1 MTISIE
7 PTDFGQDILDS
18 VTPIL
23 GALGLL
29 NDQNKLDIDGWSL
42 EKALGV
48 FGTYERTDFIL
59 NLLSGYLASPSYVYR
74 ENLTGLI
81 VEKGELSPSE
91 VREEEWFPISKTD
104 DWSVNLTV
112 YHQKLDDNSFETSLP
127 PLPNPSNPHS
137 IELGLGIKINDLAI
151 ADLVLDSTIAIP
163 IVEIRNKS
171 LSPGTEYLI
180 QDGIP
185 ELVVNRLIWEDDGN
199 PLARVALSGVLRPM
213 SGLLEV
219 GPMSATG
226 IALRTAFGK
235 EDGDGN
241 SGFVANFS
249 LLDFIAKA
257 GDFPSNL
264 EIDLVNIASGNIGG
278 VLDQI
283 VPALIDMIP
292 DGAGY
297 FAEHLLPLLGLI
309 DSDWSS
315 WSGTPGEEPE
325 WPRLDLLSLIDDLPN
340 FQLIWTKI
348 QSHLLSLAT
357 PEIATQW
364 LTHLSK
370 LIFFGNPWA
379 PVILGNCTK
388 ESPISLKLVDSPSV
402 DVTLLIRM
410 WDDVDGTTYLD
421 VGVRAFVNENINS
434 QVDIEGGT
442 TIWLVSVPVSGS
454 GSVRFVPELILDVL
468 FSGDSNQSLIDVQ
481 ADDDGTP
488 LANLQVEIKKA
499 RLGVQLSRDGTI
511 EPVVELIEVD
521 IGAHPDDQHYPVID
535 LTSGSSVMQAIEG
548 ALQGILN
555 TVSDSLALHPVIQ
568 WAGSLL
574 GLVAPR
580 GYPFRRV
587 DYEFENDKEYAL
599 GELLFYETRVYEV
612 TEAGISP
619 QSGGEP
625 THVGE
630 TEAVI
635 GTGSLKLLHRG
646 DNQPIWETNDGQ
658 DKRINLMDLIQN
670 PIQTIMNYHHS
681 LLEDN
686 SFDYE
691 GEIRTAWIY
700 VFEAL
705 GNLVN
710 TGLAP
715 LMKLQPP
722 VMITN
727 TETTVTGNGDENS
740 PWRISIGDD
749 GELPDFSLSAYPMQ
763 NGANEIERINIGLA
777 STITILQI
785 VKESQLHLEARCST
799 VLFSVPLIESH
810 HIQIPVLLPNLRADL
825 FLHDA
830 FGNSQIQLLQMPG
843 MMITLEGLRTSLEWR
858 RADSLGWLFSIESP
872 RIGSIAPDLPHL
884 GTQVSHEFLNQFQWL
899 KGRLLLPD
907 GSMIRPDLETFTN
920 QGDNPS
926 DNTFTFVETNEV
938 VTIKWDFFG
947 LACESMGFNTWSGL
961 FGIIDTDP
969 NENSFID
976 LEPNQSIIENEGV
989 RMISGQLLALKGG
1002 SLGFLLSTFFRINP
1016 HMIYYDLGNHLD
1028 QNLFY
1033 YNIESDG
1040 PSNWP
1045 SNWAAYHPRGRGVFG
1060 LGPFSLPYDWPTVNW
1075 SNLLLDPTNEIKSH
1089 ITRIFSGVSQS
1100 GEPFAIAGL
1109 RWVEGLF
1116 KKSIP
1121 DLSSSSLGWQTEK
1134 TNGLPTVILPEV
1146 SDEVAGDG
1154 TYGNPWKAGLSTQKN
1169 SAVDLLIWLDP
1180 DGPNTS
1186 NQIENVLTSN
1196 DLAILKQLESDSTD
1210 FMSIVQQTPD
1220 DWSGRVAKLLNRL
1233 GNFSP
1238 RIKHAIG
1245 DVSEHQLAEDLFE
1258 VDQFLKLGDGFS
1270 SYLNQIA
1277 SNSRKVESIQNKQY
1291 LGSYTSGLQNQKV
1304 VGELF
1309 DFIIDFTSEDWNPEV
1324 SGSNN
1329 ITVIFLHN
1337 ISDFKFSDG
1346 NGVQSMR
1353 PTYKLSESLGD
1364 VYGFDPYSIHEINWD
1379 NLLSVDIGLF
1389 SNYLPAIANKGILDV
1404 RLSSRFNHNTTLIGG
1419 LAEQIRLTIESVISL
1434 TGGKVA
1440 LIAHGIVGNALQ
1452 KLVEESVLDENKVS
1466 GIINVNTPNEIDTLQ
1481 LLQNEKLRRG
1491 FHLLSLIENQELD
1504 LAELLTTNGLTRKQY
1519 LSRAELLHTVRAV
1532 SETIIQHTKE
1542 V

>member
-1 MTISIE
+1 M
-7 PTDFGQDILDS
+7 DF
-18 VTPIL
+18 V
-23 GALGLL
+23 
-29 NDQNKLDIDGWSL
+29 
-42 EKALGV
+42 
-48 FGTYERTDFIL
+48 
-59 NLLSGYLASPSYVYR
+59 
-74 ENLTGLI
+74 
-81 VEKGELSPSE
+81 
-91 VREEEWFPISKTD
+91 
-104 DWSVNLTV
+104 
-112 YHQKLDDNSFETSLP
+112 
-127 PLPNPSNPHS
+127 
-137 IELGLGIKINDLAI
+137 
-151 ADLVLDSTIAIP
+151 
-163 IVEIRNKS
+163 
-171 LSPGTEYLI
+171 
-180 QDGIP
+180 
-185 ELVVNRLIWEDDGN
+185 
-199 PLARVALSGVLRPM
+199 
-213 SGLLEV
+213 
-219 GPMSATG
+219 
-226 IALRTAFGK
+226 
-235 EDGDGN
+235 
-241 SGFVANFS
+241 
-249 LLDFIAKA
+249 AKA

-264 EIDLVNIASGNIGG
+264 EIDLANIASGNIGG

-283 VPALIDMIP
+283 IPSLIDMIP
-292 DGAGY
+292 GGAGY

-468 FSGDSNQSLIDVQ
+468 FCGDSNQSLIDVQ

-587 DYEFENDKEYAL
+587 DYEFENDKEYAI
-599 GELLFYETRVYEV
+599 GELLFHENRVYEV

-686 SFDYE
+686 SFDYG

-715 LMKLQPP
+715 LMNLPKP
-722 VMITN
+722 VMPQTN
-727 TETTVTGNGDENS
+727 ETIVNGSGEEND
-740 PWRISIGDD
+740 PWKISIGDD
-749 GELPDFSLSAYPMQ
+749 GDLPDFALTSYSMS
-763 NGANEIERINIGLA
+763 NANFELERINIGLG

-785 VKESQLHLEARCST
+785 ARNLHVEVRSSAD
-799 VLFSVPLIESH
+799 LFSIPLVESG
-810 HIQIPVLLPNLRADL
+810 QVQNPVLLPKVCLDV

-830 FGNSQIQLLQMPG
+830 FGNKQIRVLETAGLL
-843 MMITLEGLRTSLEWR
+843 ICFEGVKTSLEWR
-858 RADSLGWLFSIESP
+858 RTQSLGWLISIESP
-872 RIGSIAPDLPHL
+872 RIGSIAPNFKHIGMQISPIEM
-884 GTQVSHEFLNQFQWL
+884 SKFQW
-899 KGRLLLPD
+899 KGGMLIVEDVCKL
-907 GSMIRPDLETFTN
+907 RPDLETFVD
-920 QGDNPS
+920 QGDNPA
-926 DNTFTFVETNEV
+926 DEIIVLPETNTS

-947 LACESMGFNTWSGL
+947 LGCESMGFNTWSGL
-961 FGIIDTDP
+961 FGFIDES
-969 NENSFID
+969 NQVNSFID
-976 LEPNQSIIENEGV
+976 LEPNQSVIENEGV
-989 RMISGQLLALKGG
+989 RMISGQLLAMKGG
-1002 SLGFLLSTFFRINP
+1002 SLGFFIATFFRINP
-1016 HMIYYDLGNHLD
+1016 MLIHYDLGEHLEKNSLEF
-1028 QNLFY
+1028 QV
-1033 YNIESDG
+1033 EKGG

-1045 SNWAAYHPRGRGVFG
+1045 SNWAAYHPRGRGMLG
-1060 LGPFSLPYDWPTVNW
+1060 LGAFSLPYDWPEIEW
-1075 SNLLLDPTNEIKSH
+1075 SNLISNPINEIKKF
-1089 ITRIFSGVSQS
+1089 ITATFSGLSLS
-1100 GEPFAIAGL
+1100 GEPFAIPAL
-1109 RWVEGLF
+1109 RWIEGLF
-1116 KKSIP
+1116 TQSIP
-1121 DLSSSSLGWQTEK
+1121 DIGLPSLGWKTEK
-1134 TNGLPTVILPEV
+1134 SNGIELVMFPEISEEIV
-1146 SDEVAGDG
+1146 GDG
-1154 TYGNPWKAGLSTQKN
+1154 SYQRPWSVNISDKN
-1169 SAVDLLIWLDP
+1169 KSNLNLLIWLDP
-1180 DGPNTS
+1180 DGPNSS
-1186 NQIENVLTSN
+1186 NQIENVLTSD
-1196 DLAILKQLESDSTD
+1196 DLSILQILEEESLDVMRLIQL
-1210 FMSIVQQTPD
+1210 TPD
-1220 DWSGRVAKLLNRL
+1220 KWNSKVADLLLKLSNY
-1233 GNFSP
+1233 SP
-1238 RIKHAIG
+1238 RIKHSIG
-1245 DVSEHQLAEDLFE
+1245 DVSVAQLAEDLLK
-1258 VDQFLKLGDGFS
+1258 VDQFLKRGDGFS
-1270 SYLNQIA
+1270 SYDNQIGA
-1277 SNSRKVESIQNKQY
+1277 NLRGVENLQRQKLS
-1291 LGSYTSGLQNQKV
+1291 GSYTSSLQNLEVIEQ
-1304 VGELF
+1304 
-1309 DFIIDFTSEDWNPEV
+1309 IIDFIHDFSDLDWSPQSSGDPNNPIFLFIHNLDDLQFKDENSTITLRPNYVLSNALSERFELNNYSIQSVDWPKEMLADV
-1324 SGSNN
+1324 TLFGNN
-1329 ITVIFLHN
+1329 IPELL
-1337 ISDFKFSDG
+1337 
-1346 NGVQSMR
+1346 VQ
-1353 PTYKLSESLGD
+1353 
-1364 VYGFDPYSIHEINWD
+1364 
-1379 NLLSVDIGLF
+1379 
-1389 SNYLPAIANKGILDV
+1389 GIVDV
-1404 RLSSRFNHNTTLIGG
+1404 RLSSRFSNSTSLIDG
-1419 LAEQIRLTIESVISL
+1419 LKEQIKLTVDSYSSVSGRKI
-1434 TGGKVA
+1434 A
-1440 LIAHGIVGNALQ
+1440 LIAHGIVGTALN
-1452 KLVEESVLDENKVS
+1452 KLVEESLLDETQVAS
-1466 GIINVNTPNEIDTLQ
+1466 ILTINSPFDL
-1481 LLQNEKLRRG
+1481 EKSSIFDDLELRRG
-1491 FHLLSLIENQELD
+1491 MHLLSLIEKETFILH
-1504 LAELLTTNGLTRKQY
+1504 ESESGIGLPRAAY
-1519 LSRAELLHTVRAV
+1519 LSREELLDTVRKS
-1532 SETIIQHTKE
+1532 SETATQLSRG